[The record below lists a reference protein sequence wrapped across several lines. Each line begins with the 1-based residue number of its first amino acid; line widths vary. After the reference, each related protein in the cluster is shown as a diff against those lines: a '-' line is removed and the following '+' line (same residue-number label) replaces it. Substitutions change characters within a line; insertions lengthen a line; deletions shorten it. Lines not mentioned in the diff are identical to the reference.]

1 MPVRLVP
8 VSSGKP
14 IKLDKPVLLIGRN
27 PGCDVIL
34 KQSRKVSRTHCLIAC
49 VNNTVLIRDLGS
61 TNGVWI
67 NSQRVERDARLRLGD
82 ELSVADVRYHL
93 VRVEQSNGLKETP
106 NAEFQPD
113 DSQKD
118 AAPGA
123 NQRLRKR
130 PVSRPLD
137 ADQNVPIA
145 IPEEE
150 DSFLVEASSPRL
162 PRISPQD
169 LAASL
174 EEKNSARQHNR
185 PGSDAPILL
194 QDDGSDDVIPLGL
207 AEPLDLGDSQD
218 ELPNAIPLF
227 DDNSSDDRPIIPLD
241 D

>member
-8 VSSGKP
+8 VSPGNP

-93 VRVEQSNGLKETP
+93 VRVEQSNGLKEAP
-106 NAEFQPD
+106 NDEFQRD
-113 DSQKD
+113 GSQKD
-118 AAPGA
+118 AASGA

-130 PVSRPLD
+130 PVPGPLG
-137 ADQNVPIA
+137 AEQNVPIA
-145 IPEEE
+145 IPDEE
-150 DSFLVEASSPRL
+150 DSFMVEASSPRL

-169 LAASL
+169 LAADL
-174 EEKNSARQHNR
+174 EQKNNARQHNR

-194 QDDGSDDVIPLGL
+194 HDDGSDDVIPLGL
-207 AEPLDLGDSQD
+207 AEPLEVEDSQD
-218 ELPNAIPLF
+218 EIPNAIPLF
-227 DDNSSDDRPIIPLD
+227 DDNSGDDRPIIPLD